1 MFSGIEAK
9 FDENKKIYIYIFH
22 PSPQIYSS
30 FLEEKNF
37 GKFRRKIK
45 KTNTIFTIA
54 TTNNKLR

>member
-45 KTNTIFTIA
+45 LTRFSQSQLLIINYDE
-54 TTNNKLR
+54 

>member
-9 FDENKKIYIYIFH
+9 FDENKKIYIYIS
-22 PSPQIYSS
+22 SPQIYSS

-45 KTNTIFTIA
+45 LTRLFSQSQLLIINYDE
-54 TTNNKLR
+54 